1 MARGRRLYF
10 RRPIQAG
17 TLHGRRLDPWTV
29 WFNAHAASLVLF
41 ARQWIDAPGDAE
53 DIVQEAFV
61 RFWRSRQ
68 RATDPAAYLYAC
80 VKHCA
85 LDWQRSRV
93 RQSRREA
100 AAARPE
106 TAPLFT
112 GPLEQE
118 ERRAAIAAALNQ
130 LPENQREVLVMK
142 IWGGLSF
149 PQIAEALRISANT
162 AASRYRYALAKL
174 REQLAEEPIP

>member
-1 MARGRRLYF
+1 MAGAHDDWAVWLD
-10 RRPIQAG
+10 Q
-17 TLHGRRLDPWTV
+17 HGPALI
-29 WFNAHAASLVLF
+29 LL
-41 ARQWIDAPGDAE
+41 ARQWVASRADAE

-85 LDWQRSRV
+85 LDWQRSLN
-93 RQSRREA
+93 RRFRRDE

-106 TAPLFT
+106 SEALFTAPL
-112 GPLEQE
+112 EQD
-118 ERRAAIAAALNQ
+118 ERRASITAALGN
-130 LPENQREVLVMK
+130 LPANQREVLVMK

-149 PQIAEALRISANT
+149 PQIAQALRISSNT
-162 AASRYRYALAKL
+162 AASRYRYALARL
-174 REQLAEEPIP
+174 REPLAEEHIP